1 MEVPLPNGM
10 EEKEHILALPSYANK
25 KVVTKNRC
33 TPPLCPAERH
43 DRTNSDSL
51 PQREGVHTA
60 SHPVALTQA
69 KGEFPEANN
78 PPARKYIFL
87 TTQK

>member
-33 TPPLCPAERH
+33 TPHFVLLKDMTEQIPTAYP
-43 DRTNSDSL
+43 
-51 PQREGVHTA
+51 GVK
-60 SHPVALTQA
+60 VFTQQVT
-69 KGEFPEANN
+69 
-78 PPARKYIFL
+78 R
-87 TTQK
+87 

>member
-33 TPPLCPAERH
+33 TPHFVLLK
-43 DRTNSDSL
+43 DMTNSDSL

-69 KGEFPEANN
+69 EGGFPEANN
-78 PPARKYIFL
+78 PPVRKYIFL
-87 TTQK
+87 TT

>member
-1 MEVPLPNGM
+1 MPTRKLLQKTDVP
-10 EEKEHILALPSYANK
+10 
-25 KVVTKNRC
+25 
-33 TPPLCPAERH
+33 PPLCPAERH

-51 PQREGVHTA
+51 PRREGVHTA
-60 SHPVALTQA
+60 SHPIALTQA

>member
-33 TPPLCPAERH
+33 T
-43 DRTNSDSL
+43 
-51 PQREGVHTA
+51 EGVHTA

-78 PPARKYIFL
+78 PPVRKYIFL
-87 TTQK
+87 TK